1 MENPL
6 RKKTGASDA
15 QQSEGSHAL
24 PVSAFWEAV
33 SSAFASADLP
43 VATESEERSSS
54 GRAEKKPGMEAE
66 YKKASGDSNVAA
78 GGV

>member
-1 MENPL
+1 
-6 RKKTGASDA
+6 
-15 QQSEGSHAL
+15 
-24 PVSAFWEAV
+24 
-33 SSAFASADLP
+33 

-54 GRAEKKPGMEAE
+54 GRAEKIPGMEAE